1 MHALRLRHHLA
12 AGGELAPRPAIH
24 PLPAGEVQYYAT
36 DFQLLEALGTKESSC
51 RRLRPKGAPLGQL
64 IGAPSWVPVDLVPRS
79 VAKRF
84 GKPGYG
90 WQEVSR
96 GTLILTNRRSCS
108 CCGRQMEPVE
118 PRGITGLELWSGGI
132 RLVAGAHDLRV
143 ALSQRVLEGG
153 AWRDGQTSFFR
164 VQRRARDR
172 HPSRHV
178 AKPDHRYANCAS

>member
-1 MHALRLRHHLA
+1 MHALRLRQHLA
-12 AGGELAPRPAIH
+12 AGGELAPQPAIH

-96 GTLILTNRRSCS
+96 GTLILTNRRML
-108 CCGRQMEPVE
+108 Q
-118 PRGITGLELWSGGI
+118 LLWAANG
-132 RLVAGAHDLRV
+132 
-143 ALSQRVLEGG
+143 
-153 AWRDGQTSFFR
+153 T
-164 VQRRARDR
+164 RRATRNHRTGTVVGRDPPCR
-172 HPSRHV
+172 R
-178 AKPDHRYANCAS
+178 CA